1 MEEHCMKKIILVFLT
16 GFLLACQNKHPI
28 SLTSTDD
35 ELNFEKTLNNLTLEE
50 TETLLPNPLF
60 KAIYNKESES
70 LQHIIDQNAKYL
82 LDTNSEGDTPLAFAI
97 KRNDL
102 NSSLFIVNQMDPD
115 HYVHQNNEGET
126 YLYLASQKGFVELI
140 ITLSNLFYE
149 RQRSSLDYEFSDLD
163 LKTNNGERALHV
175 AKNSAVAEALSKEYY
190 KGWGELPLRKFQLLK
205 NNEDQ
210 TFLHTA
216 VKNQNIDLLR
226 WGYQENCS
234 QSESTW
240 NYTRKWTQRLLVHLH
255 ADLGYF
261 WNAKNNEGLTALNL
275 ATKNIYIEGIELLS
289 SCSWTDYLITDN
301 EGNTPLQNFLL
312 SLDPLVEEHSQEIR
326 DIFLRLAHRQ
336 SLLSFNSFSKNINSK
351 NNKQENSL
359 HIAAHL
365 NDSFFY
371 NQLKRY
377 GDTETPN
384 LEGITAKKV
393 FENHQ
398 RSIRMY

>member
-1 MEEHCMKKIILVFLT
+1 MKKIFLV
-16 GFLLACQNKHPI
+16 LLIGLLCACQNKHPI

-35 ELNFEKTLNNLTLEE
+35 KLSFETLNNLTPEE
-50 TETLLPNPLF
+50 TKTLLPNPLF
-60 KAIYNKESES
+60 KAIYIKESES
-70 LQHIIDQNAKYL
+70 FQYIIDQNAVYL
-82 LDTNSEGDTPLAFAI
+82 LETNSEGDTPLAFAI

-115 HYVHQNNEGET
+115 HYVHQNNEGES

-149 RQRSSLDYEFSDLD
+149 RQKGSLDYEFSHLD
-163 LKTNNGERALHV
+163 LKTKSGERALHV

-190 KGWGELPLRKFQLLK
+190 KGWGEYPLRKFQLLK
-205 NNEDQ
+205 NNEGQ

-226 WGYQENCS
+226 WGYQEGCS

-240 NYTRKWTQRLLVHLH
+240 NYARKWVQRLLVHLH
-255 ADLGYF
+255 TDLGYF
-261 WNAKNNEGLTALNL
+261 WNAKDNEGLTALNM

-301 EGNTPLQNFLL
+301 EGNTPLQNLLL
-312 SLDPLVEEHSQEIR
+312 SLDPLVEEHNQEIKN
-326 DIFLRLAHRQ
+326 IFLRLADRQ
-336 SLLSFNSFSKNINSK
+336 SLLSFNSFSKNINLR
-351 NNKQENSL
+351 NNNQENSL
-359 HIAAHL
+359 HIAARL

-371 NQLKRY
+371 NKLQIH
-377 GDTETPN
+377 GNTETPN
-384 LEGITAKKV
+384 LEGKTAKEI

-398 RSIRMY
+398 RTIRMY